1 MLAAPSAF
9 LLTNG
14 TQQKWWH
21 AASVIIG
28 YRRFWLPP
36 FLPSFTCWEEAS
48 CYVVSQGTKEGPCQQ
63 VMRNWVLGPTPC
75 EELNPAK
82 QAHELLGTAASCE
95 NQSQRTRWRLT
106 QFADPLKL
114 YDNNCCHLKPLNLG
128 GSLLTTQFPIAPIGV
143 CNYTCGWGL
152 QEKLSLQG
160 SMCSRW
166 VKGKKGVLCLEKSA
180 KARERQMLEMAVS
193 LGAAC
198 HSGCSAGYEGWYEGD
213 PAGGMGKGVSQ
224 RAFHPH
230 GAFGPCRVGPCF
242 SQINNIWISSKGKC
256 LR

>member
-1 MLAAPSAF
+1 M
-9 LLTNG
+9 
-14 TQQKWWH
+14 
-21 AASVIIG
+21 
-28 YRRFWLPP
+28 
-36 FLPSFTCWEEAS
+36 
-48 CYVVSQGTKEGPCQQ
+48 SQGTKEGPCQQ
-63 VMRNWVLGPTPC
+63 VMRNWVLGPTTC

-82 QAHELLGTAASCE
+82 QAHELLGSAASCE
-95 NQSQRTRWRLT
+95 SQSQRTRWRHT

-114 YDNNCCHLKPLNLG
+114 CDNNCCHLKPLNLG
-128 GSLLTTQFPIAPIGV
+128 GSLLMTQFPVAPTGV

-166 VKGKKGVLCLEKSA
+166 VKGKKGVWHLAKISQSKRKANAWNGCFFRGCL
-180 KARERQMLEMAVS
+180 S
-193 LGAAC
+193 LR
-198 HSGCSAGYEGWYEGD
+198 GCSAGYEGWCEGD

-224 RAFHPH
+224 RAFHPP
-230 GAFGPCRVGPCF
+230 GAFGPCRVGPCV